1 LRKAATVIHRAIFTP
16 DPPFGDAALPARVVP
31 LTLEA
36 RGAGGG
42 CAHSGSQKW
51 RREHRDGM
59 RDRRNPRGRIIE
71 VTVGDNV
78 QTGQRIGKLGSSGNS
93 SQPHLHFQLSDGPD
107 VLTSNSIPFMIDR
120 YTFVGSLT
128 PDSTGE
134 DIRIVGTPSDQLRT
148 YSLYP
153 SVTDFC

>member
-1 LRKAATVIHRAIFTP
+1 
-16 DPPFGDAALPARVVP
+16 
-31 LTLEA
+31 
-36 RGAGGG
+36 
-42 CAHSGSQKW
+42 
-51 RREHRDGM
+51 M

-78 QTGQRIGKLGSSGNS
+78 ETGQLGQL
-93 SQPHLHFQLSDGPD
+93 QPHLHFQLSDGPD
-107 VLTSNSIPFMIDR
+107 VLISNSIPFVIDC

>member
-1 LRKAATVIHRAIFTP
+1 
-16 DPPFGDAALPARVVP
+16 
-31 LTLEA
+31 
-36 RGAGGG
+36 
-42 CAHSGSQKW
+42 
-51 RREHRDGM
+51 M

-78 QTGQRIGKLGSSGNS
+78 ETKQRIGKLSSSSNS

-107 VLTSNSIPFMIDR
+107 VLTSNGIPFVIDR
-120 YTFVGSLT
+120 YTFVGSVT

-134 DIRIVGTPSDQLRT
+134 DIRIVGTPSDQLRP